1 MAGRRRFSELRGRLT
16 LERQARNRRATA
28 VMLAEMPLQELR
40 HARDLSQASLAEAL
54 ETDQGNISRLE
65 QRTDMYI
72 STLRRYVEAIGGT
85 LDIVARFPEGD
96 VRITQ
101 SGLRAA
107 SSPPG

>member
-1 MAGRRRFSELRGRLT
+1 MTGHRKVSELRGRMSP
-16 LERQARNRRATA
+16 ERRARNRLTTA
-28 VMLAEMPLQELR
+28 AKLVEMPLQELR
-40 HARDLSQASLAEAL
+40 HARELSQASLAEAL

-72 STLRRYVEAIGGT
+72 STLRRYVEAMGGS

-101 SGLRAA
+101 FHDLAVTG
-107 SSPPG
+107 GV